1 VILISLKFVTIEV
14 NTFKKA
20 VLAFYSPPSM
30 SPSIA
35 DLRQDYR
42 QQALLETEA
51 HSDPMLQFRQWF
63 DQALA
68 ADLIEP
74 NAMTLATV
82 DATGQPSA
90 RMVLLKGLES
100 GGFDFFTNYNGR
112 KGQELATN
120 PKAALVFWWG
130 ELERQV
136 RIEGTVS
143 PITAA
148 ESDQYFHSRPIGSQL
163 GAWASP
169 QSQVIADRQV
179 LETRLAEVK
188 AQYEG
193 KEIPRPPHWG
203 GYRLTPHAI
212 EFWQGRSNRLHDR
225 LLYTRTGNTWQQVRL
240 AP

>member
-1 VILISLKFVTIEV
+1 
-14 NTFKKA
+14 
-20 VLAFYSPPSM
+20 M

-51 HSDPMLQFRQWF
+51 DPHPMQQFRRWF

-68 ADLIEP
+68 ADLLEP

-120 PKAALVFWWG
+120 AKAALVFWWG
-130 ELERQV
+130 DLERQV

-148 ESDQYFHSRPIGSQL
+148 ESDAYFHSRPIGSQL

-169 QSQVIADRQV
+169 QSQVITDRQV
-179 LETRLAEVK
+179 LETRLEAVK
-188 AQYEG
+188 AQYAG
-193 KEIPRPPHWG
+193 QEIPRPPHWG

-225 LLYTRTGNTWQQVRL
+225 LLYTRTGDTWQQVRL